1 MAVQIERISA
11 RVRPSVKETI
21 QKAAGIT
28 GVTLNQFLVHSAF
41 ERAQAIIEHERI
53 INLTLK
59 DAQTFFEAV
68 VNPPDP
74 SPKLLAAMKAY
85 KEEFPDAENRGFK
98 SKPR

>member
-21 QKAAGIT
+21 QRAAGIT
-28 GVTLNQFLVHSAF
+28 GATLNQFLVHSAF

-53 INLTLK
+53 INLSLN
-59 DAQTFFEAV
+59 DSQIFFNAV
-68 VNPPDP
+68 VNPPEP
-74 SPKLLAAMKAY
+74 APKLLAAMKAY
-85 KEEFPDAENRGFK
+85 RKEFPDAENRGFK